1 MSSVNPLGD
10 EMPWPPQESAAV
22 ETPAETVESE
32 QAEEKPA
39 TSIEVEP
46 EKPKD
51 DPETKYR
58 NVQAALREER
68 REKAELKRQ
77 LEEFNSR
84 VQSFESLK
92 KELEEQRAKARLEAE
107 QAKLAEDPVSYFKEK
122 LEAVQSKVEQAE
134 TQTVEQR
141 QAAEREAQFM
151 TAVSSQVAAFKQSTP
166 DYDAAFQYAHDRRIR
181 ELEILGVPEA
191 YREQQFIQES
201 FALANQAMQQGRN
214 PGELVYE
221 IAKHWGYKAQA
232 APEANNK
239 TIERIAEGQKAS
251 QTLAGGKTATVS
263 VKDIEQMDDA
273 EFDKYWRELEGSTT
287 RR

>member
-10 EMPWPPQESAAV
+10 EMPWPPQESAV
-22 ETPAETVESE
+22 ETPVEQVEPE

-39 TSIEVEP
+39 ASIDVEP

-51 DPETKYR
+51 DEETKYR
-58 NVQAALREER
+58 KVQTALRDER

-77 LEEFNSR
+77 LEEFSAKF
-84 VQSFESLK
+84 QSMESLRQ
-92 KELEEQRAKARLEAE
+92 ELEAQRSKARQEAE

-122 LEAVQSKVEQAE
+122 LEAVQTKVEQAE

-201 FALANQAMQQGRN
+201 FMLANQAMQQGRN

-221 IAKHWGYKAQA
+221 IAKHWGYKAQS

-251 QTLAGGKTATVS
+251 QTLAGGRTATVS
-263 VKDIEQMDDA
+263 VKDIEQMSES
-273 EFDKYWRELEGSTT
+273 EFDAYWAELEKSA
-287 RR
+287 RRR